1 MKNIYLLI
9 MMLSLTTLTMNV
21 NAETYFTNSNGVE
34 MTKEEY
40 YKIVELLSE
49 TRADTIT
56 QEQFEHLLEG
66 TIIDRGTLYQKVVS
80 NEDGVI
86 TEEYITEEEYNNA
99 SDEPNYTC
107 DENDINNRVEGYI
120 ETSYKRFNVTLSNY
134 GNNDYEV
141 WGSLT
146 WKRIPA
152 CRSYDVFAFR
162 TNYMSYSG
170 VYGLQ
175 TYYKGSNYTDINYNS
190 SSSGYNSATNGA
202 GFSMNL
208 KDDTDITK
216 FEMTLLASLA
226 INDFNYSTA
235 HVYTSYQHAQSSVS
249 QAQSLSYSFS
259 AAGLGDVID
268 FSSSTISNKY
278 DGMAGIHLSTPIP

>member
-1 MKNIYLLI
+1 MKRINLLI
-9 MMLSLTTLTMNV
+9 MMLVLTILMMNV
-21 NAETYFTNSNGVE
+21 NAETYFTNSKGVE

-40 YKIVELLSE
+40 FKIVELLSE

-56 QEQFEHLLEG
+56 QEQFEHLLESA
-66 TIIDRGTLYQKVVS
+66 IIDRGTLYQKIIS
-80 NEDGVI
+80 NEDGI
-86 TEEYITEEEYNNA
+86 ISEEYISEEEYENA
-99 SDEPNYTC
+99 SDTPVYVC
-107 DENDINNRVEGYI
+107 DNNINNRVEGYI
-120 ETSYKRFNVTLSNY
+120 ETTYKRFNLTLSNF
-134 GNNDYEV
+134 GNNDYEIL
-141 WGSLT
+141 GSLT

-170 VYGLQ
+170 VYGIQ
-175 TYYKGSNYTDINYNS
+175 TYYKGSNYTHINYNS
-190 SSSGYNSATNGA
+190 SSLGYNSATNGA

-226 INDFNYSTA
+226 INNFNYSTA
-235 HVYTSYQHAQSSVS
+235 HVYASYQHAQSSVT